1 MLDKG
6 KKLLLLHTVFEE
18 EIGALEEK
26 VVGGGRI
33 LVGEKSQNGRPVE
46 RHAPTGRDLTA
57 VASAERRVDQV
68 DGLRVGN
75 LRVEVDVL
83 VTAPAANKTR
93 TPKINSKIKPMQQQ
107 IKVSLSLSVH
117 LY

>member
-6 KKLLLLHTVFEE
+6 KAAATLTVFEE

-57 VASAERRVDQV
+57 VASTERRVDQV

-83 VTAPAANKTR
+83 VTAPAAKTR
-93 TPKINSKIKPMQQQ
+93 TPKLIPK
-107 IKVSLSLSVH
+107 
-117 LY
+117 